1 MRICQ
6 SAKICEKQQCPHKN
20 AHVESDEPENS
31 CTSPCDVTGGITGS
45 ICVQKDIIENISA
58 NSNHN
63 KKRENHG
70 I

>member
-45 ICVQKDIIENISA
+45 ICVQKEKLKI
-58 NSNHN
+58 
-63 KKRENHG
+63 
-70 I
+70 